1 MPQPLENEPRDL
13 LLDITN
19 DLVIE
24 SGDFV
29 FARGIDA
36 VTQSCRI
43 ALQMFEEEW
52 FLDLDVGI
60 PYWQNILGFK
70 PDVAVQ
76 AAIVAFTSELLSVSG
91 VIAVTRMDVEYVG
104 ATRSLEVTWQVRSGL
119 GETPTD
125 TLSLAALGV

>member
-24 SGDFV
+24 SDDFV

-60 PYWQNILGFK
+60 PYWQNIL
-70 PDVAVQ
+70 PDEKYYQMDLRSYKQLLPALPLQATEQGNAV
-76 AAIVAFTSELLSVSG
+76 
-91 VIAVTRMDVEYVG
+91 RVG
-104 ATRSLEVTWQVRSGL
+104 YG
-119 GETPTD
+119 P
-125 TLSLAALGV
+125 LSLLVVSYWHMNSLNVKVMFKLN